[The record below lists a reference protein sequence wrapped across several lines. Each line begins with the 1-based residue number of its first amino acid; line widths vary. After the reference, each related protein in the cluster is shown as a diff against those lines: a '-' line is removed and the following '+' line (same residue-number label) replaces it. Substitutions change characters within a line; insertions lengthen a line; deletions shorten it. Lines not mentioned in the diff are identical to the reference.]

1 MILIRILAYL
11 LLTTLPG
18 AWITFGLPLKGLS
31 FWVRL
36 VIGIIL
42 APVIV
47 AAQFYLLRLA
57 GISFQWS
64 SILLVIV
71 NLPALYLIYKGR
83 GKTPTLNRQAVVAGG
98 LVFLIILL
106 AIAPFL
112 LDPQK
117 RIYTWEAWSQASV
130 VYSFA
135 NGELD
140 LQDAELAGM
149 RLSYPWVGQIY
160 QGVASFLLN
169 SPPVSNY
176 IWQNLIWLVCIFFLA
191 GAITAE
197 LGGNAFAQVA
207 TAVWLSFCVNFV
219 GVTVKP
225 LLPAALI
232 KAHPLLGG
240 IWGDNRY
247 APWLDKIVFLGQ
259 MYFAMGIFT
268 AVLYL
273 VIKYWPQEAKR
284 DYILLIGLLLIGL
297 GFIYPVLLPPTLMVI
312 ALRGLLILIQKRKQ
326 LNLSA
331 TGEVIALGVVALLS
345 LALTVAYSR
354 FLTEARTGASLIY
367 LHDRYTIIARILES
381 FVVTSPL
388 LAGLALAFWGLW
400 QKKREALVI
409 LALGSLGS
417 VILYILFD
425 IPWWRNEY
433 KFIFTAAIC
442 LAPFLSLALQPVF
455 TRLSRMAVPVL
466 ILAMLVLAAPFIN
479 HIYLKTYDL
488 YTRKGPVVDVDNF
501 NLRLDNS
508 EPLSGLINAIRKETP
523 QNSLVVVDKAS
534 FYYPTLTQRQLY
546 APPNQDHPYPGIL
559 VSSEE
564 MVTQVNGYP
573 SQVLKEREA
582 VLHALYYSPDPTQS
596 LMQVMKFNRPVAL
609 VIDDQQNKRFL
620 DWLIKHNQG
629 QVVYKGNGSQLWLI
643 QPIGLT
649 VR

>member
-11 LLTTLPG
+11 LLIFLPG

-47 AAQFYLLRLA
+47 AAQFYLLRLV
-57 GISFQWS
+57 GVSFQWS
-64 SILLVIV
+64 STLVVIV
-71 NLPALYLIYKGR
+71 NLPALYLIYKGWE
-83 GKTPTLNRQAVVAGG
+83 KNPTLDRQAVVAAV
-98 LVFLIILL
+98 LVFSIILL

-117 RIYTWEAWSQASV
+117 RIYTWEAWSQADV

-160 QGVASFLLN
+160 QGIASFLIN
-169 SPPVSNY
+169 TPPVSNY
-176 IWQNLIWLVCIFFLA
+176 IWHNLIWLVCIFFLA

-197 LGGNAFAQVA
+197 LGGNAFSQVA
-207 TAVWLSFCVNFV
+207 TAVWLSFAVDFV
-219 GVTVKP
+219 GATVQP
-225 LLPAALI
+225 LVPAALI
-232 KAHPLLGG
+232 KAHPMLGG

-247 APWLDKIVFLGQ
+247 APWLDKVVFLGQ
-259 MYFAMGIFT
+259 MYFAMGIFI

-273 VIKYWPQEAKR
+273 VIKHWPEAARR
-284 DYILLIGLLLIGL
+284 DFIFLIGLLVIGL
-297 GFIYPVLLPPTLMVI
+297 GFIYPVLLPPALMVI
-312 ALRGLLILIQKRKQ
+312 GVRGLLILIQKRKD
-326 LNLSA
+326 LNLRA
-331 TGEVIALGVVALLS
+331 IAEVIALAVVALLS

-367 LHDRYTIIARILES
+367 LHDRYTILTRILES

-388 LAGLALAFWGLW
+388 LAGLTVAFWGLW
-400 QKKREALVI
+400 RKKCEQVVI
-409 LALGSLGS
+409 LGLGYLGS

-455 TRLSRMAVPVL
+455 TRLNRMAVP
-466 ILAMLVLAAPFIN
+466 ALVLATLVFGAPFIG
-479 HIYLKTYDL
+479 HIYLRTYDL
-488 YTRKGPVVDVDNF
+488 YTRKGPLVNVDNF

-508 EPLSGLINAIRKETP
+508 DPLSGLINTIRTETP
-523 QNSLVVVDKAS
+523 QDSLVVVDKAS

-546 APPNQDHPYPGIL
+546 APPSQDAPYPGIL

-564 MVTQVNGYP
+564 MVTLIKGYP
-573 SQVLKEREA
+573 KQVLQQRKA
-582 VLHALYYSPDPTQS
+582 VLHGLYHSQDPTQS
-596 LMQVMKFNRPVAL
+596 LLQVMRFNRPVAL
-609 VIDDQQNKRFL
+609 VVDDQQNKQLL
-620 DWLIKHNQG
+620 DWLIKHNPG
-629 QVVYKGNGSQLWLI
+629 QVIYQGNGRQLWLI
-643 QPIGLT
+643 QPMDLT